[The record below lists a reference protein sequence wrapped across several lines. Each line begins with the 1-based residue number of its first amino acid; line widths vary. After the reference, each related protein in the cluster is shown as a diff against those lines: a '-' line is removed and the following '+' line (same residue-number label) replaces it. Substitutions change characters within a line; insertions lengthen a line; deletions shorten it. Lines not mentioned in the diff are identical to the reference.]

1 MNLSKATSESE
12 LLSQNLLTF
21 FDEMSPH
28 VICITDVLSGEYLFI
43 SKIAQKLFGYSHEKL
58 CNAGLPFLSSFLH
71 PEDSERVRATYAAK
85 IDEANFIG
93 LQPDRHF
100 IYTDE
105 YRLKQADGR
114 WVWIESKIAMI
125 AYTPEGKVHKAM
137 CLVTDVTEK
146 RAKKNLLSNEAVPVI
161 KPHNKLSAQRQ
172 EKDSHVNF
180 GKNRLIDLGRSA
192 DSTYMR
198 NAPVNISSREIEVLK
213 LIARGYSS
221 KILAAELNISQHTA
235 DSHRKNLLA
244 KFNVKN
250 TAELVNEAYKCLWIQ

>member
-1 MNLSKATSESE
+1 MSLSNASSESE
-12 LLSQNLLTF
+12 SLSQSLLTF
-21 FDEMSPH
+21 FDEMSSH
-28 VICITDVLSGEYLFI
+28 VICVTDVITGEYLFI

-58 CNAGLPFLSSFLH
+58 CTAGLPFLCAFLH
-71 PEDSERVRATYAAK
+71 PEDKDRVKAAYAAR
-85 IDEANFIG
+85 IEAANLSG
-93 LQPDRHF
+93 PQPDQHF

-105 YRLKQADGR
+105 YRLRQADGR
-114 WVWIESKIAMI
+114 WIWIESKTAFI

-137 CLVTDVTEK
+137 SLVSDITEK
-146 RAKKNLLSNEAVPVI
+146 KAEKNLLWNESTSVI
-161 KPHNKLSAQRQ
+161 KPHQKLPVQHR
-172 EKDSHVNF
+172 EKAGHSNS
-180 GKNRLIDLGRSA
+180 LRSSQA
-192 DSTYMR
+192 NMNQLVDHSCPR
-198 NAPVNISSREIEVLK
+198 NIPVNISSREVEVLR